1 MQIDDYRKI
10 WKQKPSLQ
18 VLYRHF
24 SEKIFEQCVSG
35 LSLEI
40 GGGSGNLMKKDRKV
54 ITTDIQ
60 TAGWLDLVAD
70 AQFLPFQERC
80 FSNIVMLDVL
90 HHIENSV
97 LFFREASRL
106 LKPGGRVVMLE
117 PAITPVSNFF
127 YTHFHSEPVDMTHDV
142 FADVAIS
149 PERNPY
155 SSNQA
160 VPTLL
165 FLNNREKFEA
175 VCSDFRIVS
184 RSYLS
189 LFAYPLSGGFKR
201 WTLIP
206 TALVTKVL
214 ELENF
219 FLPLLGPL
227 MAFRLLVVLERK

>member
-18 VLYRHF
+18 ILYRHF
-24 SEKIFEQCVSG
+24 SEKIFEQCVPG

-40 GGGSGNLMKKDRKV
+40 GGGSGNLIKNDRPV

-70 AQFLPFQERC
+70 AQSLPFHERC

-90 HHIENSV
+90 HHIENPV
-97 LFFREASRL
+97 LFFLEAARL
-106 LKPGGRVVMLE
+106 LRVGGRVVMLE
-117 PAITPVSNFF
+117 PAITPGSNFF
-127 YTHFHSEPVDMTHDV
+127 YTNFHDEPVDMSQDA
-142 FADVAIS
+142 FAEMPIS
-149 PERNPY
+149 PGRNPY

-160 VPTLL
+160 LPTIM
-165 FLNNREKFEA
+165 FLKNRDRFE
-175 VCSDFRIVS
+175 SYFSEFKIITT
-184 RSYLS
+184 SYLS

-206 TALVTKVL
+206 AFLVRTVL
-214 ELENF
+214 GLENLL
-219 FLPLLGPL
+219 LPFLGPL
-227 MAFRLLVVLERK
+227 VAFRLLVVLERK